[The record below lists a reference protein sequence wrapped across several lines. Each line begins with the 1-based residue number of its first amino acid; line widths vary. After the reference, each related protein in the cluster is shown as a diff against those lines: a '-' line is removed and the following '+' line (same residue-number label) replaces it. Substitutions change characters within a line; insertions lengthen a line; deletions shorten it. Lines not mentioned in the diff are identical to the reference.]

1 MVSVPAH
8 VLVWASTFHAIN
20 LYLPTPCQA
29 FVPST
34 TNRIHRD
41 GSISSP
47 AINGNAA
54 APCFLGSTDAVVG
67 SSPADSIDDIE
78 SRISAM
84 KVVELK
90 AELKSHGQP
99 VSGLKK
105 ILQERL
111 LDFYRAEMTNLED
124 ESVGDSVDIEAEEDV
139 GEEAEQNKEPERE
152 FITFEI
158 GKDESDFITFE
169 IEEEEGD
176 FDIDTNIDVVDD
188 QENDLLP
195 SGLLESKQKWKKKT
209 FLLMQDAQKLVHS
222 KDPMVRKRGPRKARE
237 AVRRIHRWIALSDA
251 TSSFDTENEFEAYY
265 DDVIE
270 EEDDDDD
277 DEIGEMDSN
286 SATQFRAFQR
296 STLLRAYNIW
306 IHAIAKSGDDD
317 AGYQAEQVLNEMQQ
331 NVSIG
336 GPKPDEV
343 TIASV
348 MDAHAHSA
356 TVSTSKSG
364 AKAAE
369 AFLFELLEKHEASD
383 VENDMP
389 WSNDGSDTLRDSLIV
404 TCDTM
409 LNAWAREGTM
419 ESAERA
425 QLILLRLEEYQRQRE
440 QKRMKG
446 RSTNARRTTTSA
458 TKRPIS
464 YSTGRC
470 KIDFENSL
478 IQIRNMRRNCNMSFA
493 FFSQLFQT
501 ECVFFSHERLC
512 KCWQH

>member
-34 TNRIHRD
+34 SNRIHRD

-47 AINGNAA
+47 AINGNSA

-78 SRISAM
+78 SRISGM

-105 ILQERL
+105 ILQDRL

-124 ESVGDSVDIEAEEDV
+124 ESISDNVDIEAEADI
-139 GEEAEQNKEPERE
+139 GEEAEQDNEPERE
-152 FITFEI
+152 YITFEI

-169 IEEEEGD
+169 IEEEEED
-176 FDIDTNIDVVDD
+176 FDIDTDIDALDD

-195 SGLLESKQKWKKKT
+195 SGLLESKQRWKKKT

-251 TSSFDTENEFEAYY
+251 TSTLNIENEFEAYY

-296 STLLRAYNIW
+296 STLLRAYNIL

-317 AGYQAEQVLNEMQQ
+317 AGYQAEQVLKEMQQ

-389 WSNDGSDTLRDSLIV
+389 WSNDGSDALRDSLIV

-470 KIDFENSL
+470 KIDFQNSL
-478 IQIRNMRRNCNMSFA
+478 IEIRNVCRHCNLSFT
-493 FFSQLFQT
+493 FSLQLFQT
-501 ECVFFSHERLC
+501 ECVFQS
-512 KCWQH
+512 